1 MTRVEELARS
11 LVPGAVSTGVALLMP
26 ILARKPHSTVAAGPV
41 DSSMA
46 SSAFPVLELLV
57 NLSCADPHAI
67 YNWLASCSPD
77 DGSPGGALKGL
88 KIELNSRV
96 EKAAVAPATTRTP
109 KAPLREATEKQ
120 WQVELRRTMPR
131 KAPGQTAEPRLD
143 SKLPGPPSERR
154 LPPPVLRTWR
164 WSTRR

>member
-11 LVPGAVSTGVALLMP
+11 VVPGAVSTGAALLMP
-26 ILARKPHSTVAAGPV
+26 ILARKLHGTAGPVAAGPAEG
-41 DSSMA
+41 SMA
-46 SSAFPVLELLV
+46 NSVFPLLELLV

-88 KIELNSRV
+88 EMELSSRD

-109 KAPLREATEKQ
+109 KAPLREAE
-120 WQVELRRTMPR
+120 E
-131 KAPGQTAEPRLD
+131 
-143 SKLPGPPSERR
+143 
-154 LPPPVLRTWR
+154 
-164 WSTRR
+164 